1 MLAGPSPRH
10 RRRRLVPAA
19 LAPAAGWVI
28 SPAHLTPTPGWVWFW
43 LRGLLVCLHRLEEWL
58 PGSIELRVPVLV
70 LALLVLVPVPRVLL
84 GLPVDVGVGVGV
96 GVGIGVGVGGGI
108 VVALI
113 QVVLGIEKAVTDSG
127 IVEFQK
133 EVDGVVFQ
141 SL

>member
-1 MLAGPSPRH
+1 MIC
-10 RRRRLVPAA
+10 PAHW
-19 LAPAAGWVI
+19 APA
-28 SPAHLTPTPGWVWFW
+28 PGWVWFW
-43 LRGLLVCLHRLEEWL
+43 LPGLLVCLRRLEEWL
-58 PGSIELRVPVLV
+58 RGSIELRVPVLA

-84 GLPVDVGVGVGV
+84 GLPVDIGVGV

-108 VVALI
+108 AVVLI

-127 IVEFQK
+127 VVKFQK

>member
-1 MLAGPSPRH
+1 M
-10 RRRRLVPAA
+10 
-19 LAPAAGWVI
+19 I

-58 PGSIELRVPVLV
+58 PGSIKLRVPVLV

-84 GLPVDVGVGVGV
+84 GLPVDVGDGVGV
-96 GVGIGVGVGGGI
+96 GVGVGGGI
-108 VVALI
+108 VVALM